1 MTMSEAP
8 RAIVA
13 GHGTFAAGLVSAVEQ
28 ITGLKDRLVPV
39 SNTGLSPAGMDVAI
53 REALAT
59 SGARVI
65 FTDLPGGS
73 CTMAARRIAHAE
85 PGLVVVTGIALPTL
99 LTFACGSE
107 VDDAV
112 ARGRE
117 ALQIVEG
124 RRGA

>member
-1 MTMSEAP
+1 MSEAQ
-8 RAIVA
+8 RAIIA

-28 ITGLKDRLVPV
+28 ITGLKGRLVPL
-39 SNTGLSPAGMDVAI
+39 SNTGLSPAGMDAAI
-53 REALAT
+53 RDAMAT
-59 SGARVI
+59 SGARII
-65 FTDLPGGS
+65 FTDLAGGS

-107 VDDAV
+107 VEDAV
-112 ARGRE
+112 ASGRD
-117 ALQIVEG
+117 ALQVVEG